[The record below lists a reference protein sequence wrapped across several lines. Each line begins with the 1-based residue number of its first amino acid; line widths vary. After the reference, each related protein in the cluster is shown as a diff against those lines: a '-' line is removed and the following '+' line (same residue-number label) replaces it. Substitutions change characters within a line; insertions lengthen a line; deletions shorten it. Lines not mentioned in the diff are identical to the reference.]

1 MQTNRWLQALII
13 LLTLIAALFLAA
25 LVWSFMVT
33 FSNIILLFFL
43 SWLLAFILR
52 PIARWL
58 TSKGMPQL
66 LSVAV
71 VYISLALIF
80 TLAGILLFPVIS
92 EQVLRL
98 ANGDY
103 NNLLNEISKLVDS
116 AQKTLIS
123 WGVRD
128 VDINKFYNDLAGQV
142 QSIGMG
148 VLSNTVNVLQSV
160 ATLVLQLVLIFLL

>member
-13 LLTLIAALFLAA
+13 LLTLIAALFLAG

-58 TSKGMPQL
+58 TSKGMPQI

-80 TLAGILLFPVIS
+80 TLAGILLVPVIS
-92 EQVLRL
+92 EQVSRL
-98 ANGDY
+98 ANG
-103 NNLLNEISKLVDS
+103 
-116 AQKTLIS
+116 
-123 WGVRD
+123 
-128 VDINKFYNDLAGQV
+128 
-142 QSIGMG
+142 
-148 VLSNTVNVLQSV
+148 
-160 ATLVLQLVLIFLL
+160 